1 MNHEARQKRVIC
13 LGLVIETKIKIFGLP
28 FTSFQLKKKIFT
40 EDKEIKIKKKKK
52 VQGCWCGTSE
62 LLAAGNIWA
71 VWYSWAKS
79 VKRWWGNTPKWLD
92 SWVSCVSS
100 S

>member
-28 FTSFQLKKKIFT
+28 FTSFQLKKKNFT

-52 VQGCWCGTSE
+52 SPRM
-62 LLAAGNIWA
+62 L
-71 VWYSWAKS
+71 VWH
-79 VKRWWGNTPKWLD
+79 L
-92 SWVSCVSS
+92 
-100 S
+100 

>member
-28 FTSFQLKKKIFT
+28 FTSFQLKKKNFT

-52 VQGCWCGTSE
+52 SKDVGVAPLSSSQLGTSGLCGIHGQN
-62 LLAAGNIWA
+62 LLKDGGETHLN
-71 VWYSWAKS
+71 
-79 VKRWWGNTPKWLD
+79 G
-92 SWVSCVSS
+92 
-100 S
+100 

>member
-52 VQGCWCGTSE
+52 SPRM
-62 LLAAGNIWA
+62 L
-71 VWYSWAKS
+71 VWH
-79 VKRWWGNTPKWLD
+79 L
-92 SWVSCVSS
+92 
-100 S
+100 